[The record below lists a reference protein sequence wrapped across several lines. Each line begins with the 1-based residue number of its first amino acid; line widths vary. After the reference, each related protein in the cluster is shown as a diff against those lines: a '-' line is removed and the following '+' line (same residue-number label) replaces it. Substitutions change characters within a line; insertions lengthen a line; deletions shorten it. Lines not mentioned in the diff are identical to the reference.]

1 MDRPRYPGAAA
12 PPQNGSST
20 MRFSRT
26 VLLLASLALAACAG
40 RPAQLQRPHPRPA
53 PAEVRAL
60 WVVRY
65 TLWHPDSVKAMVR
78 RAHEAGFNTLI
89 VQVRGGGDAWYDS
102 RWEPRPDTLR
112 KRNGYDPLALA
123 IREAHKRG
131 MAVHAWLNTVYLASM
146 DRPPADSGHFYNR
159 HPEVLAVPYPIA
171 RELYGM
177 DPRDPQYRAKLL
189 EWSKTARDRV
199 EGVYA
204 SAAAPEVKEHLYSV
218 WMDVLEKY
226 DVDGLNFDYVRYPAP
241 EYDYSRVALQG
252 FRRWLLPQLPDSV
265 RERFTKLEAADPL
278 VLADSFPT
286 RYADFRRQQVT
297 EVVERIYYGVKKRAP
312 DVIVSADVFGNAT
325 DAYEKRYQDWTE
337 WLRRGILDVAAPMA
351 YTPNTDNFRQ
361 QIRTAVEVA
370 GPQRVWAG
378 IGSYRMPVAGTVEK
392 IKVARELGAAGI
404 VLFSYDSA
412 VRKSERNPDGRYLQH
427 VADEAFG
434 NK

>member
-1 MDRPRYPGAAA
+1 
-12 PPQNGSST
+12 
-20 MRFSRT
+20 MRFGAL
-26 VLLLASLALAACAG
+26 VLTASLAACASH
-40 RPAQLQRPHPRPA
+40 PAALVRPHPRPA

-65 TLWHPDSVKAMVR
+65 TLSKPDSVKAMVR
-78 RAHEAGFNTLI
+78 RAHDAGFNTLI
-89 VQVRGGGDAWYDS
+89 VQVRGAGDAWYDS

-112 KRNGYDPLALA
+112 ARPRFDPLALA

-146 DRPPADSGHFYNR
+146 DRPPADSGHFYNL

-177 DPRDPQYRAKLL
+177 DPHDPQYRQKLL
-189 EWSKTARDRV
+189 DWSKTARDRV

-218 WMDVLEKY
+218 WMDVLDKY

-265 RERFTKLEAADPL
+265 RERFTKLEATDPL
-278 VLADSFPT
+278 VLADSFPA

-361 QIRTAVEVA
+361 QIRTAVEA
-370 GPQRVWAG
+370 GGGARVWAG
-378 IGSYRMPVAGTVEK
+378 IGAYRMPVAGTVEK
-392 IKVARELGAAGI
+392 IKVARELGAKGF
-404 VLFSYDSA
+404 VLFSYDGA
-412 VRKSERNPDGRYLQH
+412 VRKSERNPDGKYLQH
-427 VADEAFG
+427 VAEEAFEA
-434 NK
+434 K